1 MRNVRVSVE
10 RHLAPRPWPINS
22 ALRIPH
28 SGGVAV
34 RVDDFRA
41 LVDHLLKDVPP
52 AYLDGVMA
60 VEVSPKSL
68 PHPVRGDVYTLGE
81 CIPLEWSGTGADLQS
96 RIVLYHG
103 SFASLARLGEF
114 DWRNEAWE
122 TLTHELRHH
131 LEWRANAAA
140 LEAYDWAAEENFKR
154 HEGEPF
160 DPAFYRSGERIDA
173 QVWKVDD
180 DVFVEG
186 AAGRPRLGVVEIGW
200 HGRRYRVRIARSPRR
215 AALFVSLQGLAEAP
229 PGEAVL
235 VLRPRPSLLDLFRNS
250 PPPVPQTVAAEPLD
264 G

>member
-160 DPAFYRSGERIDA
+160 DPTFYRSGERIDA
-173 QVWKVDD
+173 RIWKVDD
-180 DVFVEG
+180 DLFIEKD
-186 AAGRPRLGVVEIGW
+186 
-200 HGRRYRVRIARSPRR
+200 RRVRR
-215 AALFVSLQGLAEAP
+215 AAGDE
-229 PGEAVL
+229 
-235 VLRPRPSLLDLFRNS
+235 
-250 PPPVPQTVAAEPLD
+250 
-264 G
+264 

>member
-1 MRNVRVSVE
+1 MTAAPSDVATVGRTRRARRSASRSTVSPPRTARSPCGSATRCGRCAWRRTGWWDTWRSVCGAESDQVRSVECGMRNVRVSVE
-10 RHLAPRPWPINS
+10 RHLAPRPRPINS

-68 PHPVRGDVYTLGE
+68 PHPVRGDV
-81 CIPLEWSGTGADLQS
+81 
-96 RIVLYHG
+96 V
-103 SFASLARLGEF
+103 
-114 DWRNEAWE
+114 
-122 TLTHELRHH
+122 
-131 LEWRANAAA
+131 
-140 LEAYDWAAEENFKR
+140 
-154 HEGEPF
+154 
-160 DPAFYRSGERIDA
+160 
-173 QVWKVDD
+173 
-180 DVFVEG
+180 VEG

-235 VLRPRPSLLDLFRNS
+235 VLRPRASLLDLFRNS